1 MVVWKRNFIHVSI
14 RALLLFSLYR
24 ILHLAC
30 RTRVYDSPY
39 KNTIRSQRG
48 QKKGNHCIVRVSILP
63 GVHMTLG
70 NKTLPTLWKGSNR
83 FTAHK
88 WNHRKSNSQLSQLCG
103 TKFTNFVEQRYMIY
117 FAFRSVHFFCEFH
130 VYTHYTSTHTH
141 EHTLRNVF
149 GVDRAF
155 NSVMDKI
162 TLSKFFQLFDVNLN
176 VHRR

>member
-1 MVVWKRNFIHVSI
+1 VFWTDPDWLFEKRNFIHVNI

-48 QKKGNHCIVRVSILP
+48 QKKGNHCTVRVSILP
-63 GVHMTLG
+63 GVHMTSG

-88 WNHRKSNSQLSQLCG
+88 WNHRNSNSQLSQLYG
-103 TKFTNFVEQRYMIY
+103 TKFTNFAEQRYMIY
-117 FAFRSVHFFCEFH
+117 FAFRSVHFFCEFR
-130 VYTHYTSTHTH
+130 VCTRYTQAHARMHKHFEIFLETTGLLISH
-141 EHTLRNVF
+141 
-149 GVDRAF
+149 G
-155 NSVMDKI
+155 
-162 TLSKFFQLFDVNLN
+162 
-176 VHRR
+176 